1 MNRTLLTTATSST
14 SPWKRQG
21 RSCRNYLQNTLSSPD
36 ASFSIFCGAYRHE
49 DAEVLLFVLGSSYHT
64 AMEAV
69 DRLRQ
74 DGIAAGVITLYVL
87 RPFPA
92 KELRVLCHNA
102 STILAADR
110 QDSYGAG
117 GGNMSLELKAA
128 LSSLPHPPRILSR
141 IYGLG
146 GKDFFVEDALAL
158 FKEALSPDAPAFD
171 YYGVTAG
178 TEASDEETS
187 GTSGRADPAMAV
199 SAMQPQYF
207 KPVTKEESTPGL
219 TTCTFDPTTGKMK
232 VSGGSVKDTTAM
244 PMRVAPGHG
253 ACPGCG
259 IPINVNLLLKGIEGN
274 VVLLFQTG
282 AAW

>member
-1 MNRTLLTTATSST
+1 MNEPDVINNRYQLHLAMEAARNKLPELFTEYAALS
-14 SPWKRQG
+14 G
-21 RSCRNYLQNTLSSPD
+21 RELSL
-36 ASFSIFCGAYRHE
+36 CGAYRHE

-74 DGIAAGVITLYVL
+74 DGVAAGVITLYVL

-102 STILAADR
+102 STILVADR

-146 GKDFFVEDALAL
+146 GQGL
-158 FKEALSPDAPAFD
+158 FR
-171 YYGVTAG
+171 G
-178 TEASDEETS
+178 
-187 GTSGRADPAMAV
+187 GRP
-199 SAMQPQYF
+199 
-207 KPVTKEESTPGL
+207 
-219 TTCTFDPTTGKMK
+219 
-232 VSGGSVKDTTAM
+232 
-244 PMRVAPGHG
+244 
-253 ACPGCG
+253 CP
-259 IPINVNLLLKGIEGN
+259 L
-274 VVLLFQTG
+274 
-282 AAW
+282 